1 MRQPLCSYV
10 FLSNSFRT
18 RHAESLQK
26 HSALRTPHSALNKFR
41 TNYELFYCSSVSQKI
56 GGRGALRRRGQP
68 KCHLFFLI
76 LFLVSTFWGWYK
88 LVQNFADSV
97 KYTFPYF
104 LAFLLKRFV
113 KEWGATTNQANLC
126 LQLHH
131 FCSSPLGSLNW
142 IGSSNLKSLFPP
154 TSLCGINL
162 GNDLTILTASLSR
175 DG

>member
-1 MRQPLCSYV
+1 MPFIFSHFIFSVY
-10 FLSNSFRT
+10 FL
-18 RHAESLQK
+18 
-26 HSALRTPHSALNKFR
+26 
-41 TNYELFYCSSVSQKI
+41 
-56 GGRGALRRRGQP
+56 G
-68 KCHLFFLI
+68 
-76 LFLVSTFWGWYK
+76 
-88 LVQNFADSV
+88 LVQAGTKFFVSV
-97 KYTFPYF
+97 KNTFPYF

-142 IGSSNLKSLFPP
+142 IGSSNLKSLFPSS
-154 TSLCGINL
+154 SLYGINL